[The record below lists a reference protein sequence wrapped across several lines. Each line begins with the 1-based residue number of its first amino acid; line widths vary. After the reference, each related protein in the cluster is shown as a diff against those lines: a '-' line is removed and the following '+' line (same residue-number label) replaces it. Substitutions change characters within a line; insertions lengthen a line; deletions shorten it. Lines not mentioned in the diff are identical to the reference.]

1 MIRPLL
7 PGTGSI
13 GPTLDLGR
21 VLGATGPRGVAA
33 AAGFVY
39 QAKRIQALDVGQLDS
54 SGAGEG
60 FTFNFTDS
68 NGITFDSN
76 NMSKLLRGNGELIYL
91 LGASGGTGHR
101 IFRVHEPF
109 TVASTLSSTAVRFSG
124 SGVSIV
130 TESAADFP
138 ADDAYVS
145 LLVVPAGGT
154 GSTGSG
160 FTGAGISGGHLVVRP
175 VAGGSGSIGPTLDL
189 GRVVGPTAAFRGVT
203 GQFLFIDD
211 GDLGSS
217 GSTALHFDLD
227 NQLPKLD
234 LYREKIHQLTST
246 ASSNPTISI
255 DAANGPIQRIELTSI
270 IINSVSIN
278 LVNTSA
284 SPWLSGQGVTVI
296 IEPTNMTNNNAT
308 WIETNTNDRFYNA
321 TPDIVENR
329 TTLLYV
335 VGYGNDDVGGALS
348 TTTNQR
354 WYITSQTFGPLS

>member
-1 MIRPLL
+1 
-7 PGTGSI
+7 
-13 GPTLDLGR
+13 
-21 VLGATGPRGVAA
+21 
-33 AAGFVY
+33 
-39 QAKRIQALDVGQLDS
+39 
-54 SGAGEG
+54 
-60 FTFNFTDS
+60 
-68 NGITFDSN
+68 
-76 NMSKLLRGNGELIYL
+76 
-91 LGASGGTGHR
+91 
-101 IFRVHEPF
+101 
-109 TVASTLSSTAVRFSG
+109 
-124 SGVSIV
+124 
-130 TESAADFP
+130 
-138 ADDAYVS
+138 
-145 LLVVPAGGT
+145 
-154 GSTGSG
+154 
-160 FTGAGISGGHLVVRP
+160 
-175 VAGGSGSIGPTLDL
+175 
-189 GRVVGPTAAFRGVT
+189 
-203 GQFLFIDD
+203 
-211 GDLGSS
+211 
-217 GSTALHFDLD
+217 LD